1 MRAALTQQLRQAVLG
16 LLLCFLSLSVW
27 AQIPIGGPGTTVGR
41 HHFEFVPMQD
51 GTGLATDIHTPDT
64 GDGPWPVIVVRS
76 TYGRNFNF
84 NRFVEQGYAV
94 VVQDLRGMGGSQG
107 EPHVFHAD
115 GWRPDR
121 QDGADTI
128 AWVARQPFCNGKIAT
143 YGESALA
150 MTQMLLAPVAPQVTC
165 QHLRLVPSNFYFDVV
180 YPGGVFRKNLVEGWL
195 LLIGQSF
202 IVDIYKAQPRYSEF
216 WSWYNTIE
224 RVEDIKAPAMFVNGW
239 YDIFLQGTI
248 DGFLAREGRGG
259 APARGNNHLILTW
272 ATHNDVRSDD
282 YHYRD
287 NLEQV
292 NLEELRDRFFARWLK
307 DDPHALD
314 GVAKVYYYLM
324 GDDADPQAPGNC
336 WMRADAWPLPAE
348 TKPLYLHPD
357 GGMDSQ
363 PPQEAAWRE
372 ILFDPENPVPTLGG
386 ANLLPNLKAGPWD
399 QRPVVAGRQDILRF
413 VTPTLD
419 APLIAVGRVTVRL
432 YVSSDAPDTDFTAK
446 LLDIYPEG
454 DGREILVTD
463 NIRRV
468 KTRQGFDRV
477 APPLQGLD
485 DVVELEV
492 DLWSIGWA
500 FNRGHRIGLDIAN
513 SNYPRFEVNP
523 NTGEDFPQPGKPMR
537 RARNRVHMSA
547 ERSSVLL
554 LPVVKES
561 ALTPVADGQ

>member
-1 MRAALTQQLRQAVLG
+1 MRAVVTRSLQLAGLWV
-16 LLLCFLSLSVW
+16 LLLAFCPPIR

-41 HHFEFVPMQD
+41 HHFEFVPMRD
-51 GTGLATDIHTPDT
+51 GTGLATDVHIPATD
-64 GDGPWPVIVVRS
+64 DGPWPVI
-76 TYGRNFNF
+76 GRDFNF
-84 NRFVEQGYAV
+84 NRFVEKGYAV

-115 GWRPDR
+115 GWRPNL

-128 AWVARQPFCNGKIAT
+128 AWIARQPFCNGKIAT

-195 LLIGQSF
+195 LLVGQLF
-202 IVDIYKAQPRYSEF
+202 IADIYKAQPRYGEF

-224 RVEDIKAPAMFVNGW
+224 RVGDINAPAMFVNGW

-248 DGFLAREGRGG
+248 DGFLAREHRGG
-259 APARGNNHLILTW
+259 EYARGNNHLILTW
-272 ATHNDVRSDD
+272 ATHNDNRSRD
-282 YHYRD
+282 YRYRD
-287 NLEQV
+287 NLDRL
-292 NLEELRDRFFARWLK
+292 NLGDLRDRFFARWLK
-307 DDPHALD
+307 EDPNALD
-314 GVAKVYYYLM
+314 GVAKVYYYMM
-324 GDDADPQAPGNC
+324 GDDTDPQAPGNC

-348 TKPLYLHPD
+348 VKPLYLLPD
-357 GGMDSQ
+357 GMLGSD
-363 PPQEAAWRE
+363 PPEVEAWRE
-372 ILFDPENPVPTLGG
+372 MLFDPEHPVPTLGG
-386 ANLLPNLKAGPWD
+386 ANLLPNLEAGPWD

-413 VTPTLD
+413 ATAPLE

-432 YVSSDAPDTDFTAK
+432 FVSSDAPDTDFTAK
-446 LLDIYPEG
+446 LVDIFPEG
-454 DGREILVTD
+454 DSREILVTD

-468 KTRQGFDRV
+468 KTRLGYERV

-485 DVVELEV
+485 DVVELEI

-523 NTGEDFPQPGKPMR
+523 NTGEDFPQPGAPMR
-537 RARNRVHMSA
+537 KARNRVHMGA
-547 ERSSVLL
+547 KRPSVLW
-554 LPVVKES
+554 LPAVKES
-561 ALTPVADGQ
+561 SLTPVADGQ

>member
-1 MRAALTQQLRQAVLG
+1 MRARTKTLHAFAC
-16 LLLCFLSLSVW
+16 LLLCLAGLPLW
-27 AQIPIGGPGTTVGR
+27 AQIPIGGPGTTAGR
-41 HHFEFVPMQD
+41 HHFEFVPMRD
-51 GTGLATDIHTPDT
+51 GTGLATDVHTPDT

-76 TYGRNFNF
+76 TYGRDFNF
-84 NRFVEQGYAV
+84 NRFVENGYAV

-115 GWRPDR
+115 GWRPDQ

-165 QHLRLVPSNFYFDVV
+165 QHLRLVPSNYYFDVV

-202 IVDIYKAQPRYSEF
+202 IQDIYKGQPRYGEF
-216 WSWYNTIE
+216 WSWYNTID
-224 RVEDIKAPAMFVNGW
+224 RVEDINAPAMFVNGW

-248 DGFLAREGRGG
+248 NGFLAREERGG
-259 APARGNNHLILTW
+259 PKARGNNHLILTW
-272 ATHNDVRSDD
+272 ATHNDVRSED
-282 YHYRD
+282 YHLRD
-287 NLEQV
+287 NLDEV
-292 NLEELRDRFFARWLK
+292 NLGDLRDRFFARWLK

-324 GDDADPQAPGNC
+324 GDDADPAAPGNR
-336 WMRADAWPLPAE
+336 WMRADHWPLPAT
-348 TKPLYLHPD
+348 TKPFYLLAD
-357 GGMDSQ
+357 GSLGPQ
-363 PPQEAAWRE
+363 PPSDTAWRE
-372 ILFDPENPVPTLGG
+372 VVFDPENPVPTVGG

-399 QRPVVAGRQDILRF
+399 QRAVVAGRQDILRF
-413 VTPTLD
+413 ASP
-419 APLIAVGRVTVRL
+419 PLASPFVAVGRVTVRL

-468 KTRQGFDRV
+468 KTRDGFDRV
-477 APPLQGLD
+477 APPLNGLD
-485 DVVELEV
+485 DVVELEI

-500 FNRGHRIGLDIAN
+500 FNRGHRVGLDIAN

-523 NTGEDFPQPGKPMR
+523 NTGDDFPVPGKPMR
-537 RARNRVHMSA
+537 KARNRVHMA
-547 ERSSVLL
+547 PDRASVLL
-554 LPVVKES
+554 LPEVAPD
-561 ALTPVADGQ
+561 ALTPAAAQ